1 MPTNIAVAA
10 TDLTRMLTRRVPF
23 ESKPTLLAVEE
34 AAKLAA
40 KKQSTGERCP
50 NDQHIVF
57 PSQDIVGGDC
67 LGSLMDVSRAA
78 AQSPLLP
85 LPVPSSPP
93 LLPSEKDKNS
103 KRWAMQN
110 VEIFQGEKEAP
121 GRGGG
126 QVDTT
131 AGVAVVTAG
140 LLLDAFVQSP
150 VAVRR
155 AVEDAVR
162 RR

>member
-1 MPTNIAVAA
+1 
-10 TDLTRMLTRRVPF
+10 MLTRRVPF

-40 KKQSTGERCP
+40 KKQGTGEQCP
-50 NDQHIVF
+50 NDQRIAF
-57 PSQDIVGGDC
+57 PSQDIVGGEC
-67 LGSLMDVSRAA
+67 LGSLVDVSRAA

-93 LLPSEKDKNS
+93 LLPSEKDKDS
-103 KRWAMQN
+103 KRWPVQN
-110 VEIFQGEKEAP
+110 VEMFKEGKEAP

-126 QVDTT
+126 QVGAT
-131 AGVAVVTAG
+131 AGVAAVTAG